1 MIKNRIIQMENG
13 RNYYVLE
20 EVEYNNKKYV
30 LSVECDLDKDYIEE
44 DDYLIME
51 VALSG
56 NDIVIKN
63 VNSEKVAKIVS
74 SILLEKIQKD
84 K

>member
-1 MIKNRIIQMENG
+1 MIKDKIIKMENG
-13 RNYYVLE
+13 LNYYVLE

-30 LSVECDLDKDYIEE
+30 ISVECDLDKDDIKE

>member
-1 MIKNRIIQMENG
+1 MIKDKIIQMENG
-13 RNYYVLE
+13 LNYYVLE

-30 LSVECDLDKDYIEE
+30 ISVECDLDKDDIKE

>member
-13 RNYYVLE
+13 LNYYVLE

-30 LSVECDLDKDYIEE
+30 ISVECDLDKDDIEE

>member
-30 LSVECDLDKDYIEE
+30 LSVECDLDKDDIEE

>member
-30 LSVECDLDKDYIEE
+30 LSVECDLDEDDIEE